1 MTSPDPGTDTYDVIV
16 IGGGPPGENAAQ
28 YATQGSDRK
37 AVIIEAEL
45 VGGECSF
52 WACMPSKGLLRPVDL
67 THQAQSVPGMTVGP
81 IDVAAVLAHRDEI
94 THHRDDTSQVDWAT
108 SVGIDVVRGR
118 ARLDGV
124 RRVVVET
131 ADGSTRTLHARR
143 AVVLGTGT
151 TAAVPPVDGL
161 ADARPWISRDVTNL
175 VEVPEAGHRHRR
187 RRGGV

>member
-1 MTSPDPGTDTYDVIV
+1 MTAPDATADTYDVIV

-28 YATQGSDRK
+28 YATQGSDRT
-37 AVIIEAEL
+37 AVIVEAEL

-67 THQAQSVPGMTVGP
+67 THQAKSVPGMTVGP

-94 THHRDDTSQVDWAT
+94 THNRDDTSQVDWAT

-124 RRVVVET
+124 RRVVVDL
-131 ADGSTRTLHARR
+131 ADGSIAHPARARR
-143 AVVLGTGT
+143 PLSW
-151 TAAVPPVDGL
+151 
-161 ADARPWISRDVTNL
+161 ARVRLPRSRRSRVWPTPARGSRVT
-175 VEVPEAGHRHRR
+175 
-187 RRGGV
+187 